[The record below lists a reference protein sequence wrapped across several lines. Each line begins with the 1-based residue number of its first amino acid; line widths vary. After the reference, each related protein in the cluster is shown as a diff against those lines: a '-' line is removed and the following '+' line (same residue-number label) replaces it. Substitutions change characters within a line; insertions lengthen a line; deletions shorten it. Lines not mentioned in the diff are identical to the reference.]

1 MVAAVVVD
9 DTVGVVRVG
18 AVVAIAVVAIAV
30 VDDTVSVVVVGC
42 GAVVALLLCLL
53 LLLMC

>member
-18 AVVAIAVVAIAV
+18 AVVAIAV